1 VKTLAA
7 LLSVAAIAAGPAA
20 GALKQGFSFGR
31 SGGNI
36 RPLEVRISAAGRVV
50 VDKER
55 RGVLTQARLRALQQV
70 VERERFA
77 TLPTRIVC
85 KGVLPDIATRH
96 VAASGRSVSV
106 QGGCSV
112 RFDRVYAALAR
123 AAGVT

>member
-7 LLSVAAIAAGPAA
+7 LLSLAAITAAPAG
-20 GALKQGFSFGR
+20 GAVTQGFSFGR

-36 RPLEVRISAAGRVV
+36 RPLEVRISATGRVV
-50 VDKER
+50 VDNER
-55 RGVLTQARLRALQQV
+55 RGVLTQARLRALQRV

-77 TLPTRIVC
+77 ALPARIVC
-85 KGVLPDIATRH
+85 TGVLPDIATRH
-96 VAASGRSVSV
+96 VVASGRSVTA

-112 RFDRVYAALAR
+112 RFDRVYAALAH

>member
-1 VKTLAA
+1 VKTLVV
-7 LLSVAAIAAGPAA
+7 LLSVAAITVAPAS
-20 GALKQGFSFGR
+20 GAVRQGFSFGR

-36 RPLEVRISAAGRVV
+36 RPLEARISVTGRVV
-50 VDKER
+50 VDAER
-55 RGVLTQARLRALQQV
+55 RGVLTQPQLRALQRV

-77 TLPTRIVC
+77 ALPARIVC
-85 KGVLPDIATRH
+85 KGVLPDVATRH
-96 VAASGRSVSV
+96 VVASGRSVSA

>member
-7 LLSVAAIAAGPAA
+7 VLSLAAITAAPAA
-20 GALKQGFSFGR
+20 GAVTQGFSFGR

-36 RPLEVRISAAGRVV
+36 RPLEVRISATGRVV
-50 VDKER
+50 VDNER
-55 RGVLTQARLRALQQV
+55 RGVLTQARLRALQRV

-77 TLPTRIVC
+77 ALPARIVC
-85 KGVLPDIATRH
+85 TGVLPDIATRH
-96 VAASGRSVSV
+96 VVASGRSVTA

-112 RFDRVYAALAR
+112 RFDRVYAALAH

>member
-7 LLSVAAIAAGPAA
+7 LLSLVAITAAPAG
-20 GALKQGFSFGR
+20 GAVTQGFSFGR

-36 RPLEVRISAAGRVV
+36 RPLEVRISATGRVV
-50 VDKER
+50 VDNER
-55 RGVLTQARLRALQQV
+55 RGALTQARLRALQRV

-77 TLPTRIVC
+77 ALPARIVC
-85 KGVLPDIATRH
+85 TGVLPDIGTRH
-96 VAASGRSVSV
+96 VVASGRSMTA

-112 RFDRVYAALAR
+112 RFDPVYAALAH

>member
-7 LLSVAAIAAGPAA
+7 LLSVAAIAAGPAS

-36 RPLEVRISAAGRVV
+36 RPLEVRISAAGLVV
-50 VDKER
+50 VDQQR

-77 TLPTRIVC
+77 TLPARIVC

-96 VAASGRSVSV
+96 VAASGRSVTV

-112 RFDRVYAALAR
+112 RFGRVYAALAR

>member
-7 LLSVAAIAAGPAA
+7 VLSLAAITSVPASAAVTR
-20 GALKQGFSFGR
+20 GFFFGR
-31 SGGNI
+31 TGGNI
-36 RPLEVRISAAGRVV
+36 RPLEVRISASGRVV

-55 RGVLTQARLRALQQV
+55 RGVLTQARLRALEHV
-70 VERERFA
+70 VEQQRFTA
-77 TLPTRIVC
+77 LPVRIVC

-96 VAASGRSVSV
+96 VTASGKSVTA

-112 RFDRVYAALAR
+112 RFDHVYSALAR